1 MSDTATPVLASAA
14 FAQAKAKLSDLMD
27 QAVHDHRMQL
37 IDRHRGKEQAM
48 LVSVADL
55 GMLLE
60 GFEFHPRVSVSEGEF
75 VIRLSELNQISGGET
90 FEAALEELVELVEDQ
105 AQDFLN
111 RLDFY
116 MQTDRRGQLSWL
128 LKFAL
133 TDPDQR
139 AALFVP
145 PAPAQEAT
153 APALA

>member
-1 MSDTATPVLASAA
+1 MSGPATQVFASAA

-37 IDRHRGKEQAM
+37 IDRHKGKEQAM
-48 LVSVADL
+48 LVSAADL

-75 VIRLSELNQISGGET
+75 VIRLSELNQISGGDS
-90 FEAALEELVELVEDQ
+90 FEAAVEELVELVEDQ
-105 AQDFLN
+105 ARDFFD

-116 MQTDRRGQLSWL
+116 MHTDRRGQLAWL

-145 PAPAQEAT
+145 PAPAHEAT

>member
-75 VIRLSELNQISGGET
+75 VIRLSELNQISAG
-90 FEAALEELVELVEDQ
+90 
-105 AQDFLN
+105 
-111 RLDFY
+111 RLS
-116 MQTDRRGQLSWL
+116 RR
-128 LKFAL
+128 
-133 TDPDQR
+133 R
-139 AALFVP
+139 
-145 PAPAQEAT
+145 
-153 APALA
+153 